1 MTEKAAIN
9 IRVNK
14 ETKQNAEK
22 VLNKLGIPM
31 SVAIDMYLRQIALTD
46 GIPFDLSS
54 KKRKKKNDHETAMMV
69 AEATAQYE
77 IVKSNWEDKLAE
89 FIPDWMNMNKMT
101 KEELEA
107 RLAKHA
113 QDARDGKSVEISKT
127 FSDLNK
133 ELEI

>member
-22 VLNKLGIPM
+22 VLNKLGMPM
-31 SVAIDMYLRQIALTD
+31 SVAIDIYLRQIALTD
-46 GIPFDLSS
+46 SIPFDLSS
-54 KKRKKKNDHETAMMV
+54 KPRKNKNDHDTAMMI
-69 AEATAQYE
+69 AEATAQYDV
-77 IVKSNWEDKLAE
+77 VKSSWEDKLSDVT
-89 FIPDWMNMNKMT
+89 PDWMNMNKMT

-113 QDARDGKSVEISKT
+113 QDAKNGKNVEINKA
-127 FSDLNK
+127 FAQLNK
-133 ELEI
+133 ELGI